1 MTRDELI
8 SRIIAGRKVLLDVL
22 EQIPAEKRDL
32 AGAMGDWSVK
42 DTIVHINYWGGQ
54 LVTLLYQV
62 RNDLPV
68 TTISAD
74 PKLDVEEMNQR
85 WHAQGKDRDWEAA
98 WSDFNGIHKQ
108 VLRRVNEFSDEELN
122 AVDLNPKLRKR
133 PLWDW
138 IQSDTYDHDEEHA
151 KALKEWVEKNT

>member
-8 SRIIAGRKVLLDVL
+8 ARIVAGRKVLLEVL

-62 RNDLPV
+62 RNGLPV

-74 PKLDVEEMNQR
+74 PKLDVEAVNQR
-85 WHAQGKDRDWEAA
+85 WHAQGKERAWEAA

-108 VLRRVNEFSDEELN
+108 VLRRVNEFSDAELN
-122 AVDLNPKLRKR
+122 DADLHPKLRKR

-138 IQSDTYDHDEEHA
+138 IQADTYDHDEEHA
-151 KALKEWVEKNT
+151 KALKEWVEKGT

>member
-8 SRIIAGRKVLLDVL
+8 SRIIAGRKALLDVL

-62 RNDLPV
+62 RNGLPV

-74 PKLDVEEMNQR
+74 PKLDVEAVNQ
-85 WHAQGKDRDWEAA
+85 ALACTGQGPRLGSGMER
-98 WSDFNGIHKQ
+98 F
-108 VLRRVNEFSDEELN
+108 
-122 AVDLNPKLRKR
+122 
-133 PLWDW
+133 
-138 IQSDTYDHDEEHA
+138 
-151 KALKEWVEKNT
+151 